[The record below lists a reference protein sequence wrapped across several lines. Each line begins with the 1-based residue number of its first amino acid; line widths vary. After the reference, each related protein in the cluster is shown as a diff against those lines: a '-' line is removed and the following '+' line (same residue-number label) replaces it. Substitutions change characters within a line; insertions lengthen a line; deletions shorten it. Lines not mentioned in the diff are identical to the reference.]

1 MPCKKMRSNRVERF
15 LKNPKKALFTLATP
29 LLIGM
34 IFQVLYNVVDTAFVG
49 RLGAEA
55 IAALTFSF
63 PLFFLLMALNSGV
76 GAGMG
81 SRIARYLGAKNKKQ
95 AENTAMHGLLM
106 SLMLAII
113 VFVLGWFTLEP
124 LFSLF
129 GASQSVVPLALD
141 YMRIIL
147 MSVFFLM
154 PAMAMHS
161 LYTSQGDTRTPV
173 KVQASA
179 LALNAALD
187 PIFIFVLGMGV
198 KGAATA
204 TLIAFL
210 FSLVLQLYF
219 LRTRSYLRLSP
230 RAFRFSPAI
239 VREILR
245 VGAPASL
252 MMIIMSV
259 YVMFINRF
267 MAHFSTNHVASFG
280 LASRLESFATMPIF
294 AFSLSL
300 MTLTGMFYGA
310 RRYDLLKSTVWYG
323 IRVTIGLTSVVGL
336 AFFILPEL
344 FLRIFTPDPMLLSI
358 GAGYLRIDVF
368 TFPLM
373 AGGMCISR
381 VMQGMGFGLPG
392 LIVNLTRVLFVAVPL
407 AYIFVYILG
416 FGYLSI
422 AVAMVVGGVVSNIV
436 AYSWISIKL
445 RNLYKPA
452 SNPPR
457 Q

>member
-1 MPCKKMRSNRVERF
+1 MV
-15 LKNPKKALFTLATP
+15 
-29 LLIGM
+29 
-34 IFQVLYNVVDTAFVG
+34 FQVLYNIVDTAFVG

-63 PLFFLLMALNSGV
+63 PLFFLLMALNSGI

-81 SRIARYLGAKNKKQ
+81 SRIARYLGAKKKRQ

-106 SLMLAII
+106 SMALAVA
-113 VFVLGWFTLEP
+113 VFAIGWFILEP

-129 GASQSVVPLALD
+129 GASPEVVPLALD

-161 LYTSQGDTRTPV
+161 LYTSQGDTKTPV
-173 KVQASA
+173 KVQAGA
-179 LALNAALD
+179 LGLNAALD

-204 TLIAFL
+204 TAIAFL
-210 FSLVLQLYF
+210 FALVLQLYF

-230 RAFRFSPAI
+230 KAFSYSPGI
-239 VREILR
+239 VREILK

-252 MMIIMSV
+252 MMIIMSI

-310 RRYDLLKSTVWYG
+310 RRYDILKSTVWYG
-323 IRVTIGLTSVVGL
+323 IRITAGLTSAVGL
-336 AFFILPEL
+336 VFFILPEL
-344 FLRIFTPDPMLLSI
+344 FLRIFTSDPVLLDI
-358 GAGYLRIDVF
+358 GSRYLRIDVF

-392 LIVNLTRVLFVAVPL
+392 LIINLTRVLFVAVPL
-407 AYIFVYILG
+407 AYLFVYVLG

-422 AVAMVVGGVVSNIV
+422 AVAMVVGGLVSNIV
-436 AYSWISIKL
+436 AYSWFSVKL
-445 RNLYKPA
+445 RNLYKP
-452 SNPPR
+452 SRTPPR
-457 Q
+457 